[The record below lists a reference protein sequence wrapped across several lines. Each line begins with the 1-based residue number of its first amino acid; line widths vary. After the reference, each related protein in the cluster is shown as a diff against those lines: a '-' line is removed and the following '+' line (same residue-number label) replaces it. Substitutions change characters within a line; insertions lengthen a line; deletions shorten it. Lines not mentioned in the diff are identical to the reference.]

1 MNRILTKNYTFNDT
15 AQPTYL
21 PPGTLTSAAV
31 SAVATDPDIFTSPNI
46 FNGRRYLN
54 LRDQNKGSE
63 SHFIMGMA
71 TEDSLG
77 FGLGSQA
84 CPARFLAVNEMKLMM
99 AKLLIGYELTLE
111 KRGERY
117 EGGRP
122 QLGYYDFSVVAPNEY
137 SMRLRKI

>member
-1 MNRILTKNYTFNDT
+1 MNRILTKNYTFTDT
-15 AQPTYL
+15 AHSTYL

-31 SAVATDPDIFTSPNI
+31 SAVATDPDTFNHPNQ
-46 FNGRRYLN
+46 FDGHRYLN
-54 LRDQNKGSE
+54 LREQNKGSE

-99 AKLLIGYELTLE
+99 AKLLTGYDLTLE
-111 KRGERY
+111 KGGEKY
-117 EGGRP
+117 EGDRP
-122 QLGYYDFSVVAPNEY
+122 ELGFYDFSAISPTEY
-137 SMRLRKI
+137 RMRIRKR